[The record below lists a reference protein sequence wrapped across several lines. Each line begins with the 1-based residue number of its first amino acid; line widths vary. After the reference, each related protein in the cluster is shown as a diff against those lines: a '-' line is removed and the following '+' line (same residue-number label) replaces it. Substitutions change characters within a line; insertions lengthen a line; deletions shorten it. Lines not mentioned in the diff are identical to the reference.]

1 MSSCLP
7 YHTDN
12 NFCRLCAP
20 FTPSTTSFRQTLNSP
35 GVAYFDFGHNEYFI
49 ATNNIE
55 TMVSPNDAIVKLA
68 GVTDIHHA
76 TNSLGVVTLH
86 VDQETA
92 SAGEGRI
99 GLFRPRRTN

>member
-1 MSSCLP
+1 MRVNIDSRHVLTCLP

-55 TMVSPNDAIVKLA
+55 MMVSPMTPLSNWWASRIFTTPL
-68 GVTDIHHA
+68 
-76 TNSLGVVTLH
+76 TL
-86 VDQETA
+86 
-92 SAGEGRI
+92 SAW
-99 GLFRPRRTN
+99 